1 MQGHCSSEGRNGE
14 EHLLALPAYDQC
26 IKASHIFNLLDARGV
41 ISVTERQSY
50 ILRVR
55 ELAKSLLR
63 RVAKNRRRTPMIN
76 DTALGLIVAAVPLL
90 IIGFLALRRLPAVF
104 AFFVVLLAVGLGYLE
119 TTGAVRDFGHK
130 VRATLPAGM
139 LPAHKSTPPSDAS
152 TTTAPAMAPAEPAPA
167 ANAPCRRARAR
178 SGITP
183 PPSNEPAPAT
193 PAPANP

>member
-1 MQGHCSSEGRNGE
+1 
-14 EHLLALPAYDQC
+14 
-26 IKASHIFNLLDARGV
+26 
-41 ISVTERQSY
+41 
-50 ILRVR
+50 
-55 ELAKSLLR
+55 
-63 RVAKNRRRTPMIN
+63 MIN

-152 TTTAPAMAPAEPAPA
+152 RTTAPAMAPAEPAPA
-167 ANAPCRRARAR
+167 ATPPAVEPEPAPAN
-178 SGITP
+178 P

>member
-1 MQGHCSSEGRNGE
+1 
-14 EHLLALPAYDQC
+14 
-26 IKASHIFNLLDARGV
+26 
-41 ISVTERQSY
+41 
-50 ILRVR
+50 
-55 ELAKSLLR
+55 
-63 RVAKNRRRTPMIN
+63 MIN

-152 TTTAPAMAPAEPAPA
+152 TTTTPADAPAMAPAEPAPA
-167 ANAPCRRARAR
+167 PTPPAAEPAPAP
-178 SGITP
+178 TNP

>member
-1 MQGHCSSEGRNGE
+1 
-14 EHLLALPAYDQC
+14 
-26 IKASHIFNLLDARGV
+26 
-41 ISVTERQSY
+41 
-50 ILRVR
+50 
-55 ELAKSLLR
+55 
-63 RVAKNRRRTPMIN
+63 MIN
-76 DTALGLIVAAVPLL
+76 DTALGFIVAAVPLL

-167 ANAPCRRARAR
+167 PTPPAVEPEPAPAN
-178 SGITP
+178 P

>member
-1 MQGHCSSEGRNGE
+1 
-14 EHLLALPAYDQC
+14 
-26 IKASHIFNLLDARGV
+26 
-41 ISVTERQSY
+41 
-50 ILRVR
+50 
-55 ELAKSLLR
+55 
-63 RVAKNRRRTPMIN
+63 MIN

-152 TTTAPAMAPAEPAPA
+152 TTTGARDGTGRTCARP
-167 ANAPCRRARAR
+167 NAPCRRARAR
-178 SGITP
+178 SG
-183 PPSNEPAPAT
+183 
-193 PAPANP
+193 